1 MCDHSAARSQSF
13 QVFCD
18 ALGQGLVLTPLL
30 DVGLVAM
37 TDLLARRRSGPGQW
51 FECEV
56 RHILRTAD
64 DTHAVLGARVLL
76 DLWASTQRRSER
88 A

>member
-1 MCDHSAARSQSF
+1 MCDHTDARSQSF
-13 QVFCD
+13 QTFCD
-18 ALGQGLVLTPLL
+18 ALGQSLVLTPML

-37 TDLLARRRSGPGQW
+37 TDLLARRRAGRGQW

-56 RHILRTAD
+56 QHLVRTAD

-76 DLWASTQRRSER
+76 DLWTQTQRRPER